1 MPKYDYPLHP
11 WQTNAQPLYAQ
22 IPLEEYESI
31 MQENKRLKEA
41 NARLAIK
48 CKLLEQS
55 QANTL
60 EHLQN
65 TLNEIE
71 QGKPNGRDKE

>member
-1 MPKYDYPLHP
+1 MNGKQYPLHP
-11 WQTNAQPLYAQ
+11 GQTHMSQQYVQ
-22 IPLEEYESI
+22 IPLEEYEHL
-31 MQENKRLKEA
+31 MQENKQLKEA

-55 QANTL
+55 QSNTL

-71 QGKPNGRDKE
+71 QGKPNRRDKE

>member
-1 MPKYDYPLHP
+1 MDNHYPLHP
-11 WQTNAQPLYAQ
+11 GQTHVEPLYAQ